1 MKKFIIVIFCMF
13 AFHNLL
19 NSQWVINSTASDSI
33 TLKGINHIYNLEFE
47 LAEKEFLELMRRD
60 TNEPAGYFF
69 YAMIDWW
76 RMMIDYENESFD
88 EPFKMK
94 LKKVIDLC
102 DERLKDNDA
111 DLVALFFKCGSIGFR
126 GRLFSHRNS
135 WLKAADDGR
144 LAYPILMQAREIA
157 PTNHDIMLGSGIYD
171 YFAEVIPNMY
181 PLLKP
186 VMLFFPK
193 GDRAKGIKELKA
205 ASEKARYANI
215 ESAYFLMQV
224 YLSYEDNPYAAL
236 EIAARLIKKYPRNSV
251 FYRYFGRC
259 FVKIGNWIE
268 VNKVY
273 STILELCKKKQRGYT
288 NVEVR
293 EAEFYLGLSCF
304 HSEEL
309 DKSLEHFSK
318 CDKLSQEIDRKKN
331 SGYMVLA
338 NLRIGM
344 IYDIQNNRKKA
355 LDQYAKVLKMDKYND
370 SHDQA
375 KRFSKQP
382 YKR

>member
-1 MKKFIIVIFCMF
+1 MRRFAVIIFC
-13 AFHNLL
+13 ALVCYSVL
-19 NSQWVINSTASDSI
+19 NSQWVINTAASDSM

-47 LAEKEFLELMRRD
+47 LAEQEFLELIARD
-60 TNEPAGYFF
+60 PKEPAGYFF

-94 LKKVIDLC
+94 LKKVIDIC
-102 DERLKDNDA
+102 DERLEEDEFDI
-111 DLVALFFKCGSIGFR
+111 VALFFKCGSIGFR

-144 LAYPILMQAREIA
+144 LAYPILRRAIKIA
-157 PTNHDIMLGSGIYD
+157 PNNHDIMLGSGIYD
-171 YFAEVIPNMY
+171 YFAEIIPEMY

-193 GDRAKGIKELKA
+193 GDRVKGIEELKI

-215 ESAYFLMQV
+215 EAAYFLMQA
-224 YLSYEDNPYAAL
+224 YLNYENSPYPAL
-236 EIAARLIKKYPRNSV
+236 EIAARLVKKYPKNSV

-259 FVKIGNWIE
+259 FVKIGNWVE

-273 STILELCKKKQRGYT
+273 TKILELCSKEQRGYT
-288 NVEVR
+288 NVEAR
-293 EAEFYLGLSCF
+293 EAKYYLGLSCF
-304 HSEEL
+304 YSDEL
-309 DKSLEHFSK
+309 DESLKHFSK
-318 CDKLSQEIDRKKN
+318 CDELSQQIDRKAE
-331 SGYMVLA
+331 SGYMALA
-338 NLRIGM
+338 NLRMGM
-344 IYDIQNNRKKA
+344 IYDIQDKRKKA
-355 LDQYAKVLKMDKYND
+355 LEQYAKVLKIKKYND

-375 KRFSKQP
+375 KRFTKQP